1 MRRYL
6 FLVALLPMLAHAEP
20 VTLRNAHW
28 QVQIEPA
35 TLAIGVAPSDQPSV
49 NVSRGS
55 ERHDVSAL
63 TSDAAHAQWQWD
75 KGAYRLSVTLS
86 GRDLTFTVKAR
97 AASQLTFLQQPGEAF
112 GRGLIL
118 PLAEG
123 HYVPANDPVWRTF
136 LLKEMN
142 DFDSSEALSLPL
154 WGMDYKAYSLHWL
167 LLEPF
172 GNRMQWHD
180 EQGKL
185 GLSASHRFSRLDPER
200 PLVFMLHLGDG
211 LLAGAQRYRQWLQD
225 EGRFESMASK
235 IAATPD
241 TEKLL
246 GASHIYLWSGG
257 LLAAKDVTDWD
268 ALRHTLSGQGKLP
281 GALLK
286 HFDKEARATLTGKLD
301 NYRKSVLVR
310 ALNEALLA
318 QARAT
323 WQTGQP
329 DAEHLAAGYG
339 SLRDEVATVFGKA
352 LQSDPAQW
360 GDGLSIATMEGLR
373 AAGLTRLWIGLGE
386 GWEPGLWHPEA
397 VRGGIHAGYLM
408 APYDS
413 YETALKP
420 DGNPDWATAHLGN
433 DAYERCGIIREDG
446 SARSGFLDQGHYT
459 DTRCVTPG
467 LKRRIAAIKRY
478 AGFNSWFLDAY
489 ATGMV
494 FESYRPKATLSF
506 TQHARDNMAAMA
518 WVARQMKAPVG
529 SEGGNATTAGGLA
542 FAHGMQT
549 PVIGW
554 NDPDIGQSQRKN
566 PASRYFM
573 GTYYPPEQPSFFFKT
588 VPTKSLYQHVH
599 FAPQTRLPLYQA
611 VFHDSI
617 VTTHHWHTDNF
628 KLGNV
633 RRENELAQLLYNVPP
648 LYHLSAGTLKQ
659 RLPLIRRMDTF
670 FRPIHQRLATQAL
683 TDFRWLSD
691 DRLLQETRFADGSFL
706 RANFSATERN
716 VGDMRIAPYSIVAT
730 DSKGGTS
737 EYRANDSVI
746 SIAR

>member
-6 FLVALLPMLAHAEP
+6 FLLALGPILAHAEP
-20 VTLRNAHW
+20 VTLQNAQW

-35 TLAIGVAPSDQPSV
+35 TLAIDVTPVDQAKV
-49 NVSRGS
+49 NVSRGA
-55 ERHDVSAL
+55 EKHDVSAL
-63 TSDAAHAQWQWD
+63 VSNAAHAQWQWD
-75 KGAYRLSVTLS
+75 HGTYQLSVALS
-86 GRDLTFTVKAR
+86 GRDLTFTINAH
-97 AASQLTFLQQPGEAF
+97 AASQLTFLHQPGDAF

-136 LLKEMN
+136 LLEEMS
-142 DFDSSEALSLPL
+142 DFDSSETLSLPL
-154 WGMDYKAYSLHWL
+154 WGVDRGAFSLHWL

-172 GNRMQWHD
+172 GNRMQWQDDH
-180 EQGKL
+180 GAL
-185 GLSASHRFSRLDPER
+185 AIHASHRFSPLDPER

-225 EGRFESMASK
+225 EGQFESMAEK

-241 TEKLL
+241 TKKLL
-246 GASHIYLWSGG
+246 GASHIYLWSSG
-257 LLAAKDVTDWD
+257 LLAAKDVADWD
-268 ALRHTLSGQGKLP
+268 ALRRTLSDQGELSS
-281 GALLK
+281 ALLK
-286 HFDKEARATLTGKLD
+286 HFDKEARATLNGPLD
-301 NYRKSVLVR
+301 GYRKRVLVR
-310 ALNEALLA
+310 ALNDAVLA

-323 WQTGQP
+323 WQNDQP
-329 DAEHLAAGYG
+329 NPAHLATRYG
-339 SLRDEVATVFGKA
+339 QLRDEVAAAFGKA
-352 LQSDPAQW
+352 LQGDPAQW
-360 GDGLSIATMEGLR
+360 GDGLSIATMKQLH
-373 AAGLTRLWIGLGE
+373 ATGLTRLWIGLGE

-397 VRGGIHAGYLM
+397 VRAGVDAGYLV

-413 YETALKP
+413 YETALGP

-433 DAYERCGIIREDG
+433 DAYARCGIIREDG
-446 SARSGFLDQGHYT
+446 TARSGFLSQGHYT
-459 DTRCVTPG
+459 DTRCVTPA
-467 LKRRIAAIKRY
+467 LKQRVAAIKRY

-494 FESYRPKATLSF
+494 FESYRPGATLSLA
-506 TQHARDNMAAMA
+506 QHARDNIAAMTWIA
-518 WVARQMKAPVG
+518 KQINAPVG

-554 NDPDIGQSQRKN
+554 SDPDIGQSQKKN
-566 PASRYFM
+566 PSSPYFM

-588 VPTKSLYQHVH
+588 VPTKSLYQHIH
-599 FAPQTRLPLYQA
+599 FAPQTRLPLYQT

-617 VTTHHWHTDNF
+617 ITTHHWYTDNL

-670 FRPIHQRLATQAL
+670 FRPLHQRLATQAL

-706 RANFSATERN
+706 RANFSGTERS
-716 VGDMRIAPYSIVAT
+716 VGDMRIAPYTVVAT
-730 DSKGGTS
+730 DSQGVVS
-737 EYRANDSVI
+737 DYRANDPVH

>member
-1 MRRYL
+1 MRRCF
-6 FLVALLPMLAHAEP
+6 FLVALLPLMAHAEP
-20 VTLRNAHW
+20 ITLRNAQW
-28 QVQIEPA
+28 RIQIEPT
-35 TLAIGVAPSDQPSV
+35 TLAIDVTPADRPGV

-55 ERHDVSAL
+55 DSHAVNALVSDD
-63 TSDAAHAQWQWD
+63 THAQWQWD
-75 KGAYRLSVTLS
+75 EETYRLSAVLS
-86 GRDLTFTVKAR
+86 GRDLIFTIKAQ
-97 AASQLTFLQQPGEAF
+97 AASQLTFLRQPGEAS
-112 GRGLIL
+112 GRGLIV

-123 HYVPANDPVWRTF
+123 HYVPANDPVWRAF
-136 LLKEMN
+136 LLEEFN

-154 WGMDYKAYSLHWL
+154 WGMDHEAFSLHWL

-172 GNRMQWHD
+172 GNRMQWQD
-180 EQGKL
+180 GDDAP
-185 GLSASHRFSRLDPER
+185 GINASHRFSSLDPKR
-200 PLVFMLHLGDG
+200 PLVFMLHLGDS
-211 LLAGAQRYRQWLQD
+211 LLAGAKRYRQWLQ
-225 EGRFESMASK
+225 EQGQFESMAAK

-246 GASHIYLWSGG
+246 GASHIYLWGGG
-257 LLAAKDVTDWD
+257 LLGVKDVTDWE
-268 ALRHTLSGQGKLP
+268 ALRHTLSGQDKL
-281 GALLK
+281 ANMLLK
-286 HFDKEARATLTGKLD
+286 HFDKEARSAITGQLD
-301 NYRKSVLVR
+301 SYRKNVLVR
-310 ALNEALLA
+310 ALNYALLA
-318 QARAT
+318 QARST

-329 DAEHLAAGYG
+329 DATQLATRYG
-339 SLRDEVATVFGKA
+339 QLRDEVATVFAHA
-352 LQSDPAQW
+352 LRGDPGQW
-360 GDGLSIATMEGLR
+360 GDGLSIATMKQLC
-373 AAGLTRLWIGLGE
+373 AAGLTRLWVGLGE

-397 VRGGIHAGYLM
+397 VRAGVAAGYLV

-420 DGNPDWATAHLGN
+420 DGNPDWATAHLGD
-433 DAYERCGIIREDG
+433 DAYNRCGIIREDG
-446 SARSGFLDQGHYT
+446 SARSGFLGQGHYT

-467 LKRRIAAIKRY
+467 LKQRVAAVRRY

-494 FESYRPKATLSF
+494 FESYRPGATLSF
-506 TQHARDNMAAMA
+506 AQHARDNIAAMA
-518 WVARQMKAPVG
+518 WVVTQMSAPVG

-554 NDPDIGQSQRKN
+554 SDPDIGQSQKKN
-566 PASRYFM
+566 PSSRYFM
-573 GTYYPPEQPSFFFKT
+573 GTYYPPEQPGVFFKT
-588 VPTKSLYQHVH
+588 VPTKSLYQHIH

-617 VTTHHWHTDNF
+617 ITTHHWHTDNL

-670 FRPIHQRLATQAL
+670 FRPLHEHLATQAL
-683 TDFRWLSD
+683 TDFRWLSE

-706 RANFSATERN
+706 RANFSSTERS
-716 VGDMRIAPYSIVAT
+716 VGNMQIAPYTVVAT
-730 DSKGGTS
+730 DSQGGVS
-737 EYRANDSVI
+737 DYRANEPVD
-746 SIAR
+746 SIAP

>member
-1 MRRYL
+1 MHKYI
-6 FLVALLPMLAHAEP
+6 FLIALLPMLANAEP
-20 VTLRNAHW
+20 VTLQNAQW
-28 QVQIEPA
+28 KVQIEPA
-35 TLAIGVAPSDQPSV
+35 TLAIDVAPADQSSMR
-49 NVSRGS
+49 VSQGA
-55 ERHDVSAL
+55 EKHDVSAL
-63 TSDAAHAQWQWD
+63 ACDDAHAQWQWN
-75 KGAYRLSVTLS
+75 KGTYRLSVALS
-86 GRDLTFTVKAR
+86 GRDLTFTIKAR
-97 AASQLTFLQQPGEAF
+97 AAGELTFLRQPGDAF

-123 HYVPANDPVWRTF
+123 HYVPANDPLWRTF
-136 LLKEMN
+136 LLEQMS

-154 WGMDYKAYSLHWL
+154 WGMDYGAFSLHWL

-172 GNRMQWHD
+172 GNRMQWQD
-180 EQGKL
+180 EHGAL
-185 GLSASHRFSRLDPER
+185 GLDASHRFSRLDPER

-225 EGRFESMASK
+225 QGRFESMAAK

-241 TEKLL
+241 TKKLL
-246 GASHIYLWSGG
+246 GASHIYLWGGG
-257 LLAAKDVTDWD
+257 LLGVKDVTDWE
-268 ALRHTLSGQGKLP
+268 ALRHTLSAQDKL
-281 GALLK
+281 ANVLLK
-286 HFDKEARATLTGKLD
+286 HFDKEARSALTGQLD
-301 NYRKSVLVR
+301 SYRKNVLVR
-310 ALNEALLA
+310 ALNDALLA
-318 QARAT
+318 QARSA

-329 DAEHLAAGYG
+329 DATQLATRYG
-339 SLRDEVATVFGKA
+339 QLRDEVAAAFGHA
-352 LQSDPAQW
+352 LRGDPAQW
-360 GDGLSIATMEGLR
+360 GDGLSIATMKQLR

-397 VRGGIHAGYLM
+397 VRTGVDAGYLV

-420 DGNPDWATAHLGN
+420 DGNPDWATAHLGD
-433 DAYERCGIIREDG
+433 DAYIRCGIIREDG
-446 SARSGFLDQGHYT
+446 SARSGFLGQGHYT

-467 LKRRIAAIKRY
+467 LKQRVAVVKRY

-494 FESYRPKATLSF
+494 FESYRPGATLSF
-506 TQHARDNMAAMA
+506 AQHARDNIAAMA
-518 WVARQMKAPVG
+518 WVTTQMGAPVG

-554 NDPDIGQSQRKN
+554 SDPDIGQSQKKN
-566 PASRYFM
+566 PSSRYFM
-573 GTYYPPEQPSFFFKT
+573 GTYYPPEQPSVFFKT
-588 VPTKSLYQHVH
+588 VPTKSLYQHIH

-617 VTTHHWHTDNF
+617 ITTHHWHTDNL

-648 LYHLSAGTLKQ
+648 LYHLSAGTLEQ

-670 FRPIHQRLATQAL
+670 FRPLHERLATQAL
-683 TDFRWLSD
+683 TDFHWLSE

-706 RANFSATERN
+706 RANFSSTERS
-716 VGDMRIAPYSIVAT
+716 VGNMQIAPYTVVAT
-730 DSKGGTS
+730 DSQGGVS
-737 EYRANDSVI
+737 DYRANDPVD